1 MSLTYSEPEAALL
14 QAATLSR
21 QLASR
26 YRHALEHLIEGE
38 RLRAVLDQRAGA
50 LEAQAETL
58 DDWTRSRDLLPRDW
72 HTEYSDLQALAD
84 EVTGWLDDKQAH
96 ALSQRFADDE
106 RDLLAELDG
115 MSGDDDMAE
124 KARPLR
130 EATREAIETLDRG
143 AAD

>member
-26 YRHALEHLIEGE
+26 YRHALEHLIEGG

-84 EVTGWLDDKQAH
+84 EVTGWLDDEQAH

-106 RDLLAELDG
+106 RDLLAELDA
-115 MSGDDDMAE
+115 MSGDDDLAD

-130 EATREAIETLDRG
+130 EATRKAIETLDQG